1 MVRAPSR
8 EPRRP
13 ANVCV
18 ARAIG
23 EKSGRPM
30 SDRTPEPD
38 DLRALEARLEDMRRR
53 EAAKNRKPPPS
64 PMGVAYRFAT
74 ELVVAMVVGGGIG
87 WGLDKAFATRPVFL
101 IVCFLLGAAAGIR
114 NTVRTATELNRAASR
129 GTEPPPAADD
139 DDEER

>member
-23 EKSGRPM
+23 EMSGKPM

-38 DLRALEARLEDMRRR
+38 DLLALEARLEDMRRR

-64 PMGVAYRFAT
+64 PMGIAYRFTAEMVT
-74 ELVVAMVVGGGIG
+74 ALVLGGAIG
-87 WGLDKAFATRPVFL
+87 WGLDRAFATRPVFM

-114 NTVRTATELNRAASR
+114 NVVRAATELNKAAQ
-129 GTEPPPAADD
+129 GAIPPPADD
-139 DDEER
+139 DDEEH

>member
-1 MVRAPSR
+1 
-8 EPRRP
+8 
-13 ANVCV
+13 
-18 ARAIG
+18 
-23 EKSGRPM
+23 M
-30 SDRTPEPD
+30 SNRNPEPD

-114 NTVRTATELNRAASR
+114 NTVRTATKMNQAAAR
-129 GTEPPPAADD
+129 GATPPPAADD
-139 DDEER
+139 DEER